1 MNRCRLFSIAMVA
14 LFGLV
19 SAAAAGD
26 WPTYRHDYRR
36 SSVTDEKIDVA
47 SLGLLWAW
55 HSGQLPQRAWDGAA
69 HIDAYHGGNP
79 GDMRNYDPAFYAV
92 AAGGAVLFGSTADDS
107 VHCIDAATG
116 KERWRFTTGAPV
128 RVAPT
133 VDAGKVYFGSDD
145 GFAYCL
151 ALADGK
157 EVWRFSPQA
166 DVRRI
171 MNNNR
176 AVAVQPCRTGV
187 MVDKGTA
194 YCAFS
199 MLPWERSYVC
209 ALDAA
214 TGKPTGDGRYVRV
227 YEQFSL
233 EAAGVLTDTDFIIPQ
248 GRSAGMRF
256 RRSDGKDL
264 GGASSGS
271 FIMIGPGGNIL
282 SGPGNKGQSLGGI
295 GGAYDVAVA
304 GDTFVAGGRGIVVP
318 AGRRESKWSTNLP
331 EARVVI
337 VAGGVVF
344 GGGADRV
351 AAYNAADGKE
361 LWTAPVIG
369 TVWGLA
375 AADGRLIVSTEA
387 GHVYCFG
394 RGGKSGGESP
404 PAVGGA
410 AMGAADPSPIKLP
423 VGPYVQFTAPDKAM
437 VFWQT
442 AEPATTVLEYGRG
455 QNFKKVEK
463 AQKTTD
469 HSAEMTGLELRAGYQ
484 YIIRVAGRSTG
495 VHGLDTTFNYTVPQ
509 IDAGAQ
515 PYGADTSPVSSVAQ
529 NVLAQTTAR
538 DGVCVVLGCGDG
550 KLAFEIAK
558 ASSLCVI
565 GYDTDAAA
573 IEKGRAAL
581 IAAGVYGMRVSLHHA
596 PKANDVELVSD
607 VANLVIAAP
616 NQPYAASEVARL
628 VKPGFAAVAIGEGGK
643 PAVTAKAIPAGTG
656 AWSHQYGNADNTS
669 YGSEELRGATSTAEL
684 PVQWVGRPGPRYQPD
699 REPRKPAP
707 LAAGGRLY
715 AQGLRRI
722 VTMDSHNG
730 TILWSLEIPNM
741 IRMNMPDDCG
751 NWCAD
756 DQFLYVAV
764 ENTCW
769 KIDGATGKLASTFAM
784 PTKGD
789 WWGYIGRESK
799 VLVGSVNQGGP
810 ATNYT
815 GRGGWYDDA
824 SSRKVCS
831 SELFALDP
839 VTGKTLWQ
847 HAKGTIINST
857 IAMTDTRAYFIESRS
872 GNLWGD
878 QTIVALDLAS
888 GKAVWEAPFKS
899 PGGAIVYFFAHS
911 DKYLVLGANV
921 GYTYHVFVFSD
932 SSGKELWHKT
942 ANGRGDHGAHMTH
955 TAVVDGVVYARPKTF
970 DLATGKEL
978 RDMPGGSCGTY
989 SCSRYGVFFRANHT
1003 TMWSNSVNQSSNYYR
1018 LRPDCWLSVVAGS
1031 GMLLSPEASGGC
1043 TCGGWIETSVGFKP
1057 QTDLPVFQTADLQFT
1072 GTLNVLVRKP
1082 LAGGEVHYTLDGS
1095 DPTPASPKAAGSI
1108 PISRSCE
1115 VRLTLVKDGAAGKVV
1130 SRSFERIE
1138 SKGATDVT
1146 VNFQPPGKVPDGCVG
1161 DFGEPFGM
1169 RPSGYSYGWSQ
1180 PMKDATRARRG
1191 ADRRQGTQIFFMPG
1205 VTWSITVENGT
1216 YDVTVCVGDGDYKMP
1231 DGTIYVNGVTLCEG
1245 ISLGQEDHKAF
1256 TKEVKVTD
1264 GRITMKSHQKAA
1276 PGDRTR
1282 VNYITIKKKN

>member
-1 MNRCRLFSIAMVA
+1 MNRFRASIAMIAV
-14 LFGLV
+14 FGLASV
-19 SAAAAGD
+19 AAAGD

-36 SSVTDEKIDVA
+36 SAATDEKIDIA

-69 HIDAYHGGNP
+69 MMDAYHGGTP

-92 AAGGAVLFGSTADDS
+92 ASGGAVLFGSTVDDS
-107 VHCIDAATG
+107 VHCIDGATG

-133 VDAGKVYFGSDD
+133 VDGGKVYFGSDD

-166 DVRRI
+166 DTRCI

-176 AVAVQPCRTGV
+176 ASAVQPCRTGV

-209 ALDAA
+209 AIDAA
-214 TGKPTGDGRYVRV
+214 TGKPTGAGRYVRV
-227 YEQFSL
+227 YEQMSL
-233 EAAGVLTDTDFIIPQ
+233 EAAGVLTGEDFVIPQ

-271 FIMIGPGGNIL
+271 FIMIAGGGHIL

-295 GGAYDVAVA
+295 GGAFDIA
-304 GDTFVAGGRGIVVP
+304 GAGELIVAGGRGIV
-318 AGRRESKWSTNLP
+318 AGPGGKK
-331 EARVVI
+331 EARWSATMPGARAVM
-337 VAGGVVF
+337 VAGDIVF

-351 AAYNAADGKE
+351 AAYSASDGKE
-361 LWTAPVIG
+361 LWTAPVVG

-375 AADGRLIVSTEA
+375 AADGRLIVSTES

-394 RGGKSGGESP
+394 RSGKSGGESP
-404 PAVGGA
+404 AAVGGA
-410 AMGAADPSPIKLP
+410 AMSPAEGSLKLAL
-423 VGPYVQFTAPDKAM
+423 GPYVQFTAPDKAM

-442 AEPATTVLEYGRG
+442 AEPAATVLEYGRG
-455 QNFKKVEK
+455 QNFRKVTK
-463 AQKTTD
+463 AEKTTK
-469 HSAEMTGLELRAGYQ
+469 HSAEMTGLELRSGYQ
-484 YIIRVAGRSTG
+484 YVIRVDGRSTG

-509 IDAGAQ
+509 INAAAK
-515 PYGADTSPVSSVAQ
+515 PYGTDTSPVSSVAQ
-529 NVLAQTTAR
+529 NILAQTTVR
-538 DGVCVVLGCGDG
+538 DGVCVVAGCGDG
-550 KLAFEIAK
+550 RLAFEIAK
-558 ASSLCVI
+558 ASNLCVI

-573 IEKGRAAL
+573 VESGRAAL
-581 IAAGVYGMRVSLHHA
+581 IAAGVYGMRVSLHVA
-596 PKANDVELVSD
+596 PKTNEIPLVGD
-607 VANLVIAAP
+607 VANLVVAAA
-616 NQPYAASEVARL
+616 NQPYSASEISRL
-628 VKPGFAAVAIGEGGK
+628 VKPGYASVAMGAGGTPAA
-643 PAVTAKAIPAGTG
+643 TAKAIPKGVG

-669 YGSEELRGATSTAEL
+669 YGSEELGGATSTAEL

-707 LAAGGRLY
+707 LAAGGRMY

-722 VTMDSHNG
+722 VTCDAHNG
-730 TILWSLEIPNM
+730 TVLWTLEVPNM

-756 DQFLYVAV
+756 DQFLYVSVNNA
-764 ENTCW
+764 CW
-769 KIDGATGKLASTFAM
+769 KIDGATGKLVDTFAM
-784 PTKGD
+784 PTAGD
-789 WWGYIGRESK
+789 WWGYIGREGK

-810 ATNYT
+810 ATGYN
-815 GRGGWYDDA
+815 GPQSWYDDA
-824 SSRKVCS
+824 SSRKACS
-831 SELFALDP
+831 SELFGLDP
-839 VTGKTLWQ
+839 ATGKTLWK

-857 IAMTDTRAYFIESRS
+857 IALTSTHAYFIESRS

-878 QTIVALDLAS
+878 QTIVALDLTS
-888 GKAVWEAPFKS
+888 GKEVWTQPFKS

-911 DKYLVLGANV
+911 GDKLVLGANV
-921 GYTYHVFVFSD
+921 NFTYHVFAFSD
-932 SSGKELWHKT
+932 STGKELWHQT
-942 ANGRGDHGAHMTH
+942 AAGRGNHGTHMTH
-955 TAVVDGVVYARPKTF
+955 TAVVDGVVYARPKKF
-970 DLATGKEL
+970 DLATGKDLGE
-978 RDMPGGSCGTY
+978 MPGGSCGTY

-1003 TMWSNSVNQSSNYYR
+1003 TMWSYSANESSNYYR

-1043 TCGGWIETSVGFKP
+1043 TCGGWMETSCGFKP

-1072 GTLNVLVRKP
+1072 GTLKVVVRKP
-1082 LAGGEVHYTLDGS
+1082 LAGGEVHYTIDGS
-1095 DPTPASPKAAGSI
+1095 DPTAASPKIAGSI

-1115 VRLTLVKDGAAGKVV
+1115 VRLTLVKDGVAGKIV
-1130 SRSFERIE
+1130 SRSFEQIE
-1138 SKGATDVT
+1138 TKLATDAT
-1146 VNFQPPGKVPDGCVG
+1146 ICFRPGGPPAGCLA
-1161 DFGEPFGM
+1161 DNGEPFAE
-1169 RPSGYSYGWSQ
+1169 RSSGFAYGWSQ
-1180 PMKDATRARRG
+1180 PMKDAVRGRRG
-1191 ADRRQGTQIFFMPG
+1191 SDPKLAGQIFFMPG
-1205 VTWSITVENGT
+1205 VSWSISVENGT
-1216 YDVTVCVGDGDYKMP
+1216 YDVTVCVGDEAYKMP

-1245 ISLGQEDHKAF
+1245 ISLGQGDHKTF

-1264 GRITMKSHQKAA
+1264 QRLTMKSHQKAA
-1276 PGDRTR
+1276 PNDRTR
-1282 VNYITIKKKN
+1282 VNYITIKKKQ

>member
-1 MNRCRLFSIAMVA
+1 MNRCRLVSIAMIA
-14 LFGLV
+14 LFGLASV
-19 SAAAAGD
+19 AGAGD

-36 SSVTDEKIDVA
+36 SSATDDKIDAA

-69 HIDAYHGGNP
+69 MMDAYHGGTP

-92 AAGGAVLFGSTADDS
+92 AAGGAVLFGSTVDDS
-107 VHCIDAATG
+107 VHCIDAASG
-116 KERWRFTTGAPV
+116 KERWRFTSGAPV

-133 VDAGKVYFGSDD
+133 VDGGKVYFGSDD

-157 EVWRFSPQA
+157 QLWRFSPQA
-166 DVRRI
+166 DTRRI

-176 AVAVQPCRTGV
+176 PIAVQPCRTGV

-214 TGKPTGDGRYVRV
+214 TGKADGPGRYVRV
-227 YEQFSL
+227 YEQMSL

-256 RRSDGKDL
+256 RRGDGKDL

-271 FIMIGPGGNIL
+271 FIMIGGGGNIL

-295 GGAYDVAVA
+295 GGAYDIAVA

-318 AGRRESKWSTNLP
+318 AGKRESKWSTNLP
-331 EARVVI
+331 GGRAVI

-351 AAYNAADGKE
+351 AAYNPADGKE
-361 LWTAPVIG
+361 IWSAPVIG

-394 RGGKSGGESP
+394 RGGKSGGEAP

-410 AMGAADPSPIKLP
+410 AMGATEGSLKLP

-442 AEPATTVLEYGRG
+442 SEPAGTELEYGRG
-455 QNFKKVEK
+455 QNFHKVEK
-463 AQKTTD
+463 AEKTTQ
-469 HSAEMTGLELRAGYQ
+469 HSAEMTGLELRSGYQ
-484 YIIRVAGRSTG
+484 YIIRAGGRSTG

-509 IDAGAQ
+509 IDASAK
-515 PYGADTSPVSSVAQ
+515 PYADTAAAAAAAEAI
-529 NVLAQTTAR
+529 LARTTAR
-538 DGVCVVLGCGDG
+538 NGVCVVAGCGDG
-550 KLAFEIAK
+550 KLALEIAK
-558 ASSLCVI
+558 RSSLCVI
-565 GYDTDAAA
+565 GYDTEAAA
-573 IEKGRAAL
+573 IESGRAAL
-581 IAAGVYGMRVSLHHA
+581 IAAGVYGMRVSLHVA
-596 PKANDVELVSD
+596 PKTGEIPLVGD
-607 VANLVIAAP
+607 VANLVVAAAG
-616 NQPYAASEVARL
+616 QPYDAAEIVRL
-628 VKPGFAAVAIGEGGK
+628 VKPGFASVTVGADGKAAVAAK
-643 PAVTAKAIPAGTG
+643 PIPKGVG

-669 YGSEELRGATSTAEL
+669 YGSEELAGATSTAEI

-707 LAAGGRLY
+707 LAAGGRMY

-722 VTMDSHNG
+722 VTCDAHNG

-764 ENTCW
+764 QNACW
-769 KIDGATGKLASTFAM
+769 KIDGATGKVVNVYAM
-784 PTKGD
+784 PTAGD
-789 WWGYIGRESK
+789 WWGYIGREGN

-810 ATNYT
+810 ATGYT
-815 GRGGWYDDA
+815 GPGNWYDDA

-831 SELFALDP
+831 SELFGLDP
-839 VTGKTLWQ
+839 ATGKTLWK

-857 IAMTDTRAYFIESRS
+857 VALTSTRAYFIESRS

-878 QTIVALDLAS
+878 QTIVALDLAT
-888 GKAVWEAPFKS
+888 GKAVWEQPFKS

-911 DKYLVLGANV
+911 GDKLVLGANV
-921 GYTYHVFVFSD
+921 GYTFHVFAFAD
-932 SSGKELWHKT
+932 SSGKEVWHQT
-942 ANGRGDHGAHMTH
+942 ANGRGNHGAHMTH
-955 TAVVDGVVYARPKTF
+955 TAVVDGIVYARPRKF
-970 DLATGKEL
+970 DLATGKDLGE
-978 RDMPGGSCGTY
+978 MPGGSCGTY

-1003 TMWSNSVNQSSNYYR
+1003 TMWSYSANESSNYYR
-1018 LRPDCWLSVVAGS
+1018 LRPDCWLSTIAGC

-1043 TCGGWIETSVGFKP
+1043 TCGGWMETSAGFKP

-1082 LAGGEVHYTLDGS
+1082 LAGGEVHYTIDGS
-1095 DPTPASPKAAGSI
+1095 DPTPASPKAGTAI

-1115 VRLTLVKDGAAGKVV
+1115 VRLTLVKDGVAGKVV

-1138 SKGATDVT
+1138 SKGATDLT
-1146 VNFQPPGKVPDGCVG
+1146 VNFQPPGKVPAGCVG

-1169 RPSGYSYGWSQ
+1169 RSSGYSYGWSQ
-1180 PMKDATRARRG
+1180 PMKDATRGRRG
-1191 ADRRQGTQIFFMPG
+1191 SDPRQATQIFFMPG
-1205 VTWSITVENGT
+1205 VSWSITVENGT
-1216 YDVTVCVGDGDYKMP
+1216 YDVTVCVGDGAYKMP

-1245 ISLGQEDHKAF
+1245 VSLGQEEWKTF

-1276 PGDRTR
+1276 PNDRTR
-1282 VNYITIKKKN
+1282 VNYITIKKK